1 MSEKDEEEKE
11 NIEEEE
17 IKSEEDIALEDTL
30 VAAIRAPQRGD
41 LEQILASNLAAAVFA
56 QPLDKIRMVLEAFM
70 LLPEEEQQV
79 VATGEEEIQ
88 YIKGLYEVA
97 VSLSNIIEL
106 EPPLQHMRGRYA
118 SVPWS
123 FSITQA
129 DKYLGLFVN
138 RIWEFA
144 QTEEWTEFFKQVKA
158 ADKNTEEG
166 KELWNSYLR
175 EFAGFLCSGLAS
187 LSVVQQ
193 VKSEYIIKTMPYASQ
208 LLREIFK
215 RYISK
220 ETWETMLSVIGGEKT
235 KPKGGT
241 SQL

>member
-1 MSEKDEEEKE
+1 MNGENGEEA
-11 NIEEEE
+11 
-17 IKSEEDIALEDTL
+17 KSEEDTVLEETL

-56 QPLDKIRMVLEAFM
+56 QPLDKIRMILEAFM
-70 LLPEEEQQV
+70 LLPEEEQQA
-79 VATGEEEIQ
+79 VAADEEEIQ
-88 YIKGLYEVA
+88 YIKRLYEVA
-97 VSLSNIIEL
+97 VSLSNIVEL
-106 EPPLQHMRGRYA
+106 EPSIPRMRGRYA

-123 FSITQA
+123 FSIAQA

-138 RIWEFA
+138 RMWEFA
-144 QTEEWTEFFKQVKA
+144 QTEEWTEFFRQVKA

-166 KELWNSYLR
+166 RKLWNTYLC
-175 EFAGFLCSGLAS
+175 EFAKFLCSGLAP

-193 VKSEYIIKTMPYASQ
+193 VKSEFIIKTMPYASR

-220 ETWETMLSVIGGEKT
+220 EVWESMLSVVSGGKA
-235 KPKGGT
+235 KPGV
-241 SQL
+241 QP

>member
-1 MSEKDEEEKE
+1 LEEASVLAVSG
-11 NIEEEE
+11 NNEEEE
-17 IKSEEDIALEDTL
+17 EDSALEETL

-56 QPLDKIRMVLEAFM
+56 QPLDKIRMILEAFM
-70 LLPEEEQQV
+70 LLPEEEQQAV
-79 VATGEEEIQ
+79 VAGEEEIQ

-97 VSLSNIIEL
+97 VSLSNIVEL
-106 EPPLQHMRGRYA
+106 EPLASYMRGRYA
-118 SVPWS
+118 SIPWS

-208 LLREIFK
+208 LLREIFVRFVTK
-215 RYISK
+215 Q
-220 ETWETMLSVIGGEKT
+220 TWETMLSVIGGGKA

>member
-1 MSEKDEEEKE
+1 MSGEDEEE
-11 NIEEEE
+11 EEVE
-17 IKSEEDIALEDTL
+17 SEEDEEFEDTL

-56 QPLDKIRMVLEAFM
+56 QPLDKIRMVLEAFQ
-70 LLPEEEQQV
+70 LLPPEEQQV
-79 VATGEEEIQ
+79 VVAGEEEIQ

-97 VSLSNIIEL
+97 VSLSNVVEL
-106 EPPLQHMRGRYA
+106 EPPIPHMRGRYA

-129 DKYLGLFVN
+129 DKYLSLFVN
-138 RIWEFA
+138 RMWEFA
-144 QTEEWTEFFKQVKA
+144 QTEEWTEFFKQVKTT
-158 ADKNTEEG
+158 DKNTEEG
-166 KELWNSYLR
+166 KELWNAYLR

-193 VKSEYIIKTMPYASQ
+193 VKSEFIIKTMPYASQ

-215 RYISK
+215 RYITK
-220 ETWETMLSVIGGEKT
+220 ETWETMLSVIGGGKA

-241 SQL
+241 PHP

>member
-1 MSEKDEEEKE
+1 MSGE
-11 NIEEEE
+11 NVEEEE
-17 IKSEEDIALEDTL
+17 VKSEEDTALEETL

-88 YIKGLYEVA
+88 YIKGLYEVT
-97 VSLSNIIEL
+97 VSLSNVVEL
-106 EPPLQHMRGRYA
+106 EPPIPHMRGRYA

-129 DKYLGLFVN
+129 DRYLSLFVN

-144 QTEEWTEFFKQVKA
+144 QTEEWTEFFRQVKTT
-158 ADKNTEEG
+158 DKNTEEG
-166 KELWNSYLR
+166 KELWNAYLR

-193 VKSEYIIKTMPYASQ
+193 VKSEFIIKTMPYASQ

-220 ETWETMLSVIGGEKT
+220 ETWETMLSVIGGGKA